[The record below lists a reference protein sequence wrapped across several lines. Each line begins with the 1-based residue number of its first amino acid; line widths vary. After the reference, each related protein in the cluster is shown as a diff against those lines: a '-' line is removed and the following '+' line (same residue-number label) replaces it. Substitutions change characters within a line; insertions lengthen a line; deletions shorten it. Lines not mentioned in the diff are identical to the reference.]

1 VKQALSM
8 VGRFVVRDDAQDL
21 LEYGLLTVLIAIM
34 AMAAVRSLG
43 STINAVFW
51 QHIAQN
57 F

>member
-1 VKQALSM
+1 MKHALAM

-51 QHIAQN
+51 RHIAQN